1 VMRSRIPSPS
11 RNDPSVELQKR
22 SLGMRI
28 ATAISL
34 AFAVYGL
41 IGFIYVAICAFVA
54 INTLYLPLTHLFPQL
69 REDTSGAISFIVSFV
84 GFVVYRIVRDSLL
97 RHAWSST
104 PAQGG
109 QRMAAGRCGAQQK
122 PGERVRTIRS
132 H

>member
-1 VMRSRIPSPS
+1 MMRSRIPSPS
-11 RNDPSVELQKR
+11 RNEPSIELQKR
-22 SLGMRI
+22 SLGIRI

-84 GFVVYRIVRDSLL
+84 GFVVFRIVRDSLL
-97 RHAWSST
+97 RHAWPS
-104 PAQGG
+104 ALVQGG
-109 QRMAAGRCGAQQK
+109 QHVAAG
-122 PGERVRTIRS
+122 
-132 H
+132 